1 MQPNIR
7 KFQYQILA
15 SVFIF
20 GILLFHFPILTLVSK
35 ISETLLPYAMYVYV
49 FSVWAFLILI
59 LAFLFEKTN
68 IFGTKKQQKSPE

>member
-1 MQPNIR
+1 
-7 KFQYQILA
+7 
-15 SVFIF
+15 
-20 GILLFHFPILTLVSK
+20 
-35 ISETLLPYAMYVYV
+35 MYVYV